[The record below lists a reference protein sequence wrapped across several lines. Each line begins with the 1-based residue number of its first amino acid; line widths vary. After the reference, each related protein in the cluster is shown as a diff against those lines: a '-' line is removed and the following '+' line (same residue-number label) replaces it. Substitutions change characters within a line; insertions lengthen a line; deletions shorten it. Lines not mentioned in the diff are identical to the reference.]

1 MKTRLLTLALIY
13 SLGLGTT
20 TAVQAQGAKRFKG
33 GGGSD
38 AGKSKENA
46 KAPESGE
53 KKAAAPKTPADL
65 ALDEFNKARTEP
77 GAKDQ
82 ARFQRVIAAG
92 VSFVTQYP
100 THGQIN
106 TVVTNLAFYPD
117 GIDRKLAE
125 QRTSFLS
132 FLKLDVTN
140 GKYKDGVTDPAK
152 TALLAVEAT
161 VADYEARQA
170 SNPENLS
177 NLREKTDAL
186 AEAPGG
192 GGFLTERERSYVHL
206 LALGRAPANAE
217 KHLNVL
223 LNHKEKRVKD
233 MAREELNIFEIKKEP
248 YALTFTA
255 LDGKPFDLSQ
265 LRGKVVALYF
275 WSSTNKGSVDRL
287 DQLKQIQSVYR
298 KKGFEVVTVSYDK
311 EEDREKLLKSVK
323 ENRVTFPVYFDGK
336 QAKNAFSPKL
346 NVYSV
351 PRLYVFDQKGILQT
365 TIQGSPVGR
374 LQPDL
379 PQNQLEGMV
388 KKLLG
393 IK

>member
-1 MKTRLLTLALIY
+1 
-13 SLGLGTT
+13 
-20 TAVQAQGAKRFKG
+20 
-33 GGGSD
+33 
-38 AGKSKENA
+38 
-46 KAPESGE
+46 
-53 KKAAAPKTPADL
+53 
-65 ALDEFNKARTEP
+65 
-77 GAKDQ
+77 
-82 ARFQRVIAAG
+82 
-92 VSFVTQYP
+92 
-100 THGQIN
+100 
-106 TVVTNLAFYPD
+106 
-117 GIDRKLAE
+117 
-125 QRTSFLS
+125 
-132 FLKLDVTN
+132 
-140 GKYKDGVTDPAK
+140 
-152 TALLAVEAT
+152 
-161 VADYEARQA
+161 
-170 SNPENLS
+170 
-177 NLREKTDAL
+177 
-186 AEAPGG
+186 
-192 GGFLTERERSYVHL
+192 
-206 LALGRAPANAE
+206 
-217 KHLNVL
+217 
-223 LNHKEKRVKD
+223 

-248 YALTFTA
+248 YALAFTA
-255 LDGKPFDLSQ
+255 LDGKPFDMAQ

-287 DQLKQIQSVYR
+287 DQLKQIQSDYR